1 MFTILTKQNLIYK
14 ADEVY
19 GTHFM
24 TFAIPVSFTKLMKCI
39 VLYVLCYTCFIY
51 KANEVYCTHFMTFA
65 IPVSCQ
71 K

>member
-24 TFAIPVSFTKLMKCI
+24 TFAIAVSFTKLMSVLYFMSFAIPVSFTKLMKCI
-39 VLYVLCYTCFIY
+39 VHTL
-51 KANEVYCTHFMTFA
+51 
-65 IPVSCQ
+65 
-71 K
+71 